1 MVRARGRIEQVAMIR
16 VDEVAGV
23 VEAVAVAEV
32 VGISAL
38 RAVVKVTPAA
48 HPRAAVATMS
58 CRTLIEPLTSVDRNR
73 LIRSQHRKRWKMSST
88 IETTR
93 AKRAATIDAERPD
106 RVLAKDSRV
115 QDSRVQ
121 HNRERDNRKTVRT
134 FSERVVVVDVDA
146 AADAAT
152 TRWNLDRARAV
163 AMMRSR
169 LSHREVNSM
178 AISTAMWRSIS
189 PIDGTWIGH
198 LVSMKMRKV

>member
-93 AKRAATIDAERPD
+93 AKRAATIDAGRPD
-106 RVLAKDSRV
+106 PALAKDNRV
-115 QDSRVQ
+115 QDSRVL

-134 FSERVVVVDVDA
+134 FSERVVVVDVDD

-152 TRWNLDRARAV
+152 TRWNLDRARA
-163 AMMRSR
+163 
-169 LSHREVNSM
+169 E
-178 AISTAMWRSIS
+178 
-189 PIDGTWIGH
+189 IGRAH
-198 LVSMKMRKV
+198 V